1 MKRIAPDSNES
12 QMHLEAMLYLLEDPA
27 LDRVAFET
35 RLLEDARLS
44 EVLANAVD
52 TFLRLQSAEFESF
65 PVGIVEEDR
74 RVSSD
79 SRARRW
85 LFFPALAASLVLA
98 CFVCWQAFVLVQA
111 ISSNNASSVSLASSL
126 SLNSV
131 VLAWGDLQTDRDD
144 SGLVQETSSSDLSAS
159 LSFADSF
166 VEADVPD
173 WLVLAA
179 VETTDNNNPGDGKVF
194 LQ

>member
-1 MKRIAPDSNES
+1 MKKKAPDSNES

-27 LDRVAFET
+27 LDRIAFEA
-35 RLLEDARLS
+35 RLVEDARLN

-65 PVGIVEEDR
+65 PVGIVDVDR

-79 SRARRW
+79 SGAHRW
-85 LFFPALAASLVLA
+85 LFFPALAASLFLA
-98 CFVCWQAFVLVQA
+98 CFVCWQAFVWMQA
-111 ISSNNASSVSLASSL
+111 ISSNNASLASSM
-126 SLNSV
+126 SVNSV

-144 SGLVQETSSSDLSAS
+144 SGLVQEASSSDLNAS

-179 VETTDNNNPGDGKVF
+179 VETTDNNNSGDGKVF